1 MSHIGQLHLIDIYKK
16 AASGWDPYIDTPSAR
31 YVSAISEKVN
41 KKWKEV
47 AAMSSS
53 ASRESGLY
61 VLDPLVKALASLK
74 VLLGLLNIKHTGG
87 TLGDQVF
94 DELRE
99 GGEVALT
106 AGLQTVDNMLE
117 IIPSLKVTSLECYSS
132 VLLYACGS
140 DSRALAMETWTK
152 MLAFEALSIST
163 ADSVRRL
170 GKLPWRLHGSNV
182 ERMEHDDPVIQNAAL
197 KLGGALMTYEYR
209 LNDASDPLS
218 TCEMDVWCR
227 MLKVAGDERSV
238 RWQRAP
244 YAALKLIMDSFPV
257 SVHSACCR
265 RFS

>member
-1 MSHIGQLHLIDIYKK
+1 MSHIGQLHLIDIYKTF
-16 AASGWDPYIDTPSAR
+16 ASGWDPYIDTPSAR
-31 YVSAISEKVN
+31 YVSAITEKVN
-41 KKWKEV
+41 AKWKEI
-47 AAMSSS
+47 APMSSS
-53 ASRESGLY
+53 ESSESGLY

-87 TLGDQVF
+87 TLGDQVL

-117 IIPSLKVTSLECYSS
+117 IIPSLKVTPLERYSS

-140 DSRALAMETWTK
+140 DSKALAMETWTK

-170 GKLPWRLHGSNV
+170 GKLPWRLHGSSV
-182 ERMEHDDPVIQNAAL
+182 ELMEHDDPVIQNAVL
-197 KLGGALMTYEYR
+197 KLRGALMTYEYR

-218 TCEMDVWCR
+218 TCEINVWCR

-238 RWQRAP
+238 RWQRTP
-244 YAALKLIMDSFPV
+244 YAALKLIMDTFPG
-257 SVHSACCR
+257 SVDSTCRR

>member
-16 AASGWDPYIDTPSAR
+16 FASGWDPNNDTPSAR
-31 YVSAISEKVN
+31 YMNAVNEKVN

-47 AAMSSS
+47 APMSSS
-53 ASRESGLY
+53 QSSESGLY

-87 TLGDQVF
+87 TLEDQVF

-117 IIPSLKVTSLECYSS
+117 IVPSLKVTSFESYSS

-140 DSRALAMETWTK
+140 DSKALAMETWTK
-152 MLAFEALSIST
+152 MLAYEALSISS
-163 ADSVRRL
+163 ADFVRRL
-170 GKLPWRLHGSNV
+170 GKLPWRLHGSKV
-182 ERMEHDDPVIQNAAL
+182 ELMEHEDPVIRNAAL
-197 KLGGALMTYEYR
+197 KLRGALMTYEYR
-209 LNDASDPLS
+209 LNDASDLLS
-218 TCEMDVWCR
+218 TCKMDVWCR

-244 YAALKLIMDSFPV
+244 YAALKLILDTFSG
-257 SVHSACCR
+257 SVHSTCCR